1 MVKTLCFQCRGHGFD
16 PWLGNLD
23 PTCSAVC
30 SQTEKKKK
38 SIKVFM
44 KSKENIWGE
53 KREIPFKGE
62 EANHISRNH
71 LGIPTCTPV
80 S

>member
-1 MVKTLCFQCRGHGFD
+1 
-16 PWLGNLD
+16 
-23 PTCSAVC
+23 
-30 SQTEKKKK
+30 
-38 SIKVFM
+38 M

-53 KREIPFKGE
+53 KREIPFKGA